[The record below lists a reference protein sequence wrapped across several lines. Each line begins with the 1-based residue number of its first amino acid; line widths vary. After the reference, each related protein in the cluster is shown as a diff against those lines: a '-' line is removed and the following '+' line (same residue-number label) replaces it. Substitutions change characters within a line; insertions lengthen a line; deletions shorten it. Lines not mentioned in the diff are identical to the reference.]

1 MMSPTLKG
9 ALTLIAATE
18 ILSKKCST
26 LPKTFSFGAF
36 TAWIFDF
43 ALTLVFL
50 TALAGFIFIAFF
62 VDFFAITFLAFF
74 FFFGIWLTSY
84 HQFYQ
89 IPSTFQC
96 FNSPPTSTPKKIWGF
111 NALSE
116 QGGVF

>member
-62 VDFFAITFLAFF
+62 ADFFAITFLAFF

-84 HQFYQ
+84 QQFYQ

-96 FNSPPTSTPKKIWGF
+96 FNSTPTPPPSKKRGGEGTPPP
-111 NALSE
+111 
-116 QGGVF
+116 GG